1 MGDKLGVALFLEDAG
16 HQRFIDALVRRLA
29 DEDGVAVEIDVRNA
43 RGGASQLDGQ
53 FTRFLRD
60 NATLDK
66 QLDLVVVIRDT
77 DCRGVDT
84 IKTRYFRLIDDV
96 GYLGEVVV
104 GAPEPHIECW
114 YLSDPAALQ
123 RVLSSGVQ
131 APVPDSKCGSGRFKR
146 LLSQT
151 VKDAGVEPAEGGIEY
166 AGDIVEEM
174 DIYRACTNVPS
185 LDTFVRD
192 FKRALRGH
200 TEPTQRRH

>member
-1 MGDKLGVALFLEDAG
+1 MGDRLRVALFLEDAG

-29 DEDGVAVEIDVRNA
+29 EAEGTAVEIDVRNA

-60 NATLDK
+60 KATLY
-66 QLDLVVVIRDT
+66 QRPDLVVVVRDT

-84 IKTRYFRLIDDV
+84 IKSRYFRLIDDV
-96 GYLGEVVV
+96 EYSGEVVV

-114 YLSDPAALQ
+114 FLSDPPALQ

-166 AGDIVEEM
+166 AADIVEEM
-174 DIYRACTNVPS
+174 DIYRACSNVPS

-192 FKRALRGH
+192 LRRALGEHARYH
-200 TEPTQRRH
+200 

>member
-1 MGDKLGVALFLEDAG
+1 MGDRLRVALFLEDAG

-29 DEDGVAVEIDVRNA
+29 EEEGAAIEIDVRNA

-60 NATLDK
+60 NAILYRRA
-66 QLDLVVVIRDT
+66 DLVVVVRDT

-84 IKTRYFRLIDDV
+84 IKSRYSRLIDGV
-96 GYLGEVVV
+96 EYSGEFVI

-114 YLSDPAALQ
+114 YLSDPPALQ

-131 APVPDSKCGSGRFKR
+131 APVPDSRCGSGRFKR

-166 AGDIVEEM
+166 AEDIVAEM
-174 DIYRACTNVPS
+174 DIYRACSNVPS

-192 FKRALRGH
+192 LKRALAAF
-200 TEPTQRRH
+200 T